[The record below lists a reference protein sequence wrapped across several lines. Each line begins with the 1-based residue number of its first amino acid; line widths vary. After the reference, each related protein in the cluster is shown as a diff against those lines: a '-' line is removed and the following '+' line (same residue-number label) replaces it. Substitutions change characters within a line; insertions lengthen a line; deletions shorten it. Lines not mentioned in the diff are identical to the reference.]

1 MKSTPFEIDF
11 FEPEDDYGVVK
22 ATVHKTGKLGFSS
35 GAAKK
40 MDFENNRFYRIGR
53 NKADVEDKT
62 IYILNSKEG
71 DRSSYRI
78 SKAGDYF
85 YLRIKNIID
94 SLGYDYNNE
103 SVIFNIQQVEE
114 EGIQYYKLIRRK

>member
-1 MKSTPFEIDF
+1 MIEIDF

-40 MDFENNRFYRIGR
+40 LDFETNRFYKIGR
-53 NKADVEDKT
+53 NRADVEDKAL
-62 IYILNSKEG
+62 YMLNSNEEDK
-71 DRSSYRI
+71 SSYKI
-78 SKAGDYF
+78 SKAGEYY

-94 SLGYDYNNE
+94 SLGYDYLNE
-103 SVIFNIQQVEE
+103 SVIFNIQEIE
-114 EGIQYYKLIRRK
+114 SGDSKYHKLIRRP